1 MPELRNILTLPLAG
15 SLDAMVRGILS
26 RLRMDFP
33 NTVFMAYDNFIIV
46 RHNISI
52 EFVRRNDG
60 YVDLLFAYPESND
73 LLATTVYY
81 HLNNVFQMPLP
92 NIRRPYY

>member
-1 MPELRNILTLPLAG
+1 MPDLRCILTLPLAG
-15 SLDAMVRGILS
+15 TLEFMVEGVLS

-33 NTVFMAYDNFIIV
+33 NTIFMTHANYIIA

-73 LLATTVYY
+73 LLATTVYE
-81 HLNNVFQMPLP
+81 HLKNIFQMHVP
-92 NIRRPYY
+92 NLRAPFY